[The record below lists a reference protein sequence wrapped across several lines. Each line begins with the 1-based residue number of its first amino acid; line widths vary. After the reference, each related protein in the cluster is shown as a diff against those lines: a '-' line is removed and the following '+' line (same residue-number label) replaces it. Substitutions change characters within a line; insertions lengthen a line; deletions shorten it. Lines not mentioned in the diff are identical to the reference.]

1 MPARR
6 ATTVS
11 SFAVA
16 ATLGLTLAACGGAG
30 SPAPG
35 GTAAGTQTASVAYAG
50 SLLYLSEKIL
60 GPGFSSATGYEY
72 SGRGAG
78 SLTLSQEIA
87 SGEIAPNVFM
97 SIGGKPIDAL
107 EPKFTS
113 WYVQL
118 AASPLVLA
126 YSPSSRF
133 APQLEAIG
141 AGRKP
146 LSDLFSLLGSPGFL
160 LGRTD
165 PNSDPQ
171 GQAFVEMLQLAAMK
185 YGLPTGTVEH
195 ILGGAPSQATSPEI
209 FDETALEPRLEAGQ
223 LDAASAYLSQAV
235 QLHLHYVD
243 LGPALDLGDPALKAD
258 YAKAGFTLADGKA
271 VHGQPL
277 VVDVTVIGSSNAK
290 AADAF
295 VAFLL
300 SPRGLRDFSQNGY
313 QLLPRTSFGDRAA
326 IPAGVAGELGA

>member
-1 MPARR
+1 
-6 ATTVS
+6 VS
-11 SFAVA
+11 
-16 ATLGLTLAACGGAG
+16 LAACGGAG
-30 SPAPG
+30 TPASG
-35 GTAAGTQTASVAYAG
+35 GTAASAQTASVAYAG
-50 SLLYLSEKIL
+50 SLIYLSEKVL
-60 GPGFSSATGYEY
+60 GPDFTSATGYKF

-97 SIGGKPIDAL
+97 SIGGKPIETL

-141 AGRKP
+141 AERKP
-146 LSDLFSLLGSPGFL
+146 LGDLFTLLESPGFL

-171 GQAFVEMLQLAAMK
+171 GQAFIEMLQLATMK
-185 YGLPTGTVEH
+185 YGLPAGTVER
-195 ILGGAPSQATSPEI
+195 ILGGAPSGSTSPEI

-235 QLHLHYVD
+235 QLHLHYID
-243 LGPALDLGDPALKAD
+243 LGPALDLGDPALKPD
-258 YAKAGFTLADGKA
+258 YAKAGFTLSDGKA

-277 VVDVTVIGSSNAK
+277 VVDVTVIGSSDAK

-300 SPRGLRDFSQNGY
+300 SQHGLQDFSHNGY
-313 QLLPRTSFGDRAA
+313 QLLPRTSFGNRVA
-326 IPAGVAGELGA
+326 IPAGIAAELGA